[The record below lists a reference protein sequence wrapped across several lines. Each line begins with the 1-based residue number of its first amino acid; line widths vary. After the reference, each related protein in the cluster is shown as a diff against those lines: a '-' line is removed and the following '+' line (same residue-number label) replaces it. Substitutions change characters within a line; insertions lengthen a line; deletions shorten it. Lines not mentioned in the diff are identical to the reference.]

1 MRGLRIV
8 AVFGPDSRDFSP
20 AIDKII
26 LERYSI
32 ETKMSKKKK
41 SSWQRVRY
49 YLEAG
54 IDLDF

>member
-1 MRGLRIV
+1 M